1 MNLYRRTSVI
11 DASRDAVFNW
21 HTRPGA
27 FQRLGPPW
35 QPSRLVDRT
44 GYGLETGSRVV
55 LSVKV
60 GPVWRQWIAEHGRY
74 EPPRMFSDR
83 QVVGP
88 FAFWEH
94 QHRFDRKTDT
104 QMELVDDVRYELPF
118 GWLGRLAAGYALQ
131 EIDRLF
137 AYRHR
142 VTSFDTAFHSSYRGK
157 LMKVAIT
164 GATGLIGSALT
175 PFLQSGGH
183 SVVALR
189 RISGDAKIGT
199 AGWDPETGELAPEA
213 LEGVDAV
220 VHLAGESVASG
231 RWNEARKARI
241 RDSRVGPTRRLA
253 EALARRNP
261 RLKTLVVASAIGYY
275 GDRGADRLNEAST
288 AGHGFLPEVCE
299 AWEESTESAREAGI
313 RVVHLRIG
321 IVLTPAGGALGQ
333 MLLPFKMGIG
343 GKIGSGNQYMSWVA
357 LDDVLGAVAH
367 VLNTEALSGPVNVV
381 APNAVTNIEFTKTLG
396 KVLRRPTA
404 FPLPNFAARLAFGE
418 MADALLLASTNVE
431 PKRLQD
437 SNFGFGYPTLEVAL
451 RHVLGR

>member
-1 MNLYRRTSVI
+1 MDRYRRTSVI
-11 DASRDAVFNW
+11 NASRDTVFNW
-21 HTRPGA
+21 HTRQGA

-35 QPSRLVDRT
+35 QPTRLVDRT
-44 GYGLETGSRVV
+44 GAGLETGTRIV

-60 GPVWRQWIAEHGRY
+60 GPFWRQWVAEHGRY

-83 QVVGP
+83 QVKGP

-94 QHRFDRKTDT
+94 QHHFETKTDAK
-104 QMELVDDVRYELPF
+104 MVLVDDVRYELPF
-118 GWLGRLAAGYALQ
+118 GWLGRLGTGYARR

-142 VTSFDTAFHSSYRGK
+142 VTAFDTALLSRYRSK
-157 LMKVAIT
+157 SMKVAIT

-183 SVVALR
+183 SVVPLR
-189 RISGDAKIGT
+189 RLGGDVQAGT
-199 AGWDPETGELAPEA
+199 SGWDPATGDITPDAS
-213 LEGVDAV
+213 EGLDAV
-220 VHLAGESVASG
+220 VHLAGENIASG

-253 EALARRNP
+253 EALARQNP
-261 RLKTLVVASAIGYY
+261 KLKTLVVASAIGYY
-275 GDRGADRLNEAST
+275 GDRGTERLNEDSPS
-288 AGHGFLPEVCE
+288 GPGFLPEVSE
-299 AWEESTESAREAGI
+299 AWEASTEVAREAGI

-321 IVLTPAGGALGQ
+321 IVLSPAGGALGQ
-333 MLLPFKMGIG
+333 MLLPFKMGVG

-357 LDDVLGAVAH
+357 LDDVLGAVTH
-367 VLNTEALSGPVNVV
+367 VLNTEDLSGPVNVV
-381 APNAVTNIEFTKTLG
+381 APNAVTNTEFTKTLG
-396 KVLRRPTA
+396 KVLGRPTV
-404 FPLPNFAARLAFGE
+404 FPVPQFAARLVFGE

-437 SNFGFGYPTLEVAL
+437 SSFRFGYPTLEAAL